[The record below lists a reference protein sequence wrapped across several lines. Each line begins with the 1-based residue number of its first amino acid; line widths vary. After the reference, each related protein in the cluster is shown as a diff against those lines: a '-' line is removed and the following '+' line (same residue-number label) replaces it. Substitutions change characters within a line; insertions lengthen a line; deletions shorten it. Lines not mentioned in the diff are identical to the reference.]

1 MVNNAID
8 STNYHSL
15 RFLFKYLI
23 FKLLSHFK
31 ILFINSKM
39 NNLNGRGVMKFL
51 TCGVR
56 GHFLVPLFFL
66 VLGCAP
72 KIPSLD
78 TPLSSPESFTFTG
91 TEAVPD
97 KWWTVFEDEQL
108 NILIDS
114 ALQSNFDL
122 AATWQQ
128 FLAAKAT
135 VSREAAIKW
144 PQIDASAQTA
154 ENFPINDFR
163 GGENTQLGLSASYEV
178 DLWGRIKTG
187 VQAEKFRA
195 EASLFDYR
203 TASISLSAEIATI
216 WFQLQAAKQQLK
228 ITEEQI
234 ATNEDIIKLI
244 RSRFVGGQIR
254 AVDILRQAQLLES
267 TKEQQIIFS
276 TNISVLENQLA
287 VLLGRQPQERVAME
301 YSELPNLTELP
312 ETGLPLELVRR
323 RPDLQQSY
331 ALLLAAD
338 RDMAS
343 AVRNKYPRISI
354 NTRGQLRS
362 NNFANLFDN
371 WAYSIAGNL
380 LAPLFYGGQL
390 SAEVNRNEA
399 IKQQRLFEYGQATLV
414 AFQEVEDGLVQD
426 IMQKQRS
433 ENINRQLEL
442 ASNSNKQLRVEFL
455 NGFSPYLD
463 VLIGLDQE
471 QQLRR
476 DYVVAQLRQVEVR
489 IGLYRALAGGFE
501 TGSNLEN

>member
-1 MVNNAID
+1 M
-8 STNYHSL
+8 
-15 RFLFKYLI
+15 KYKMHQPI
-23 FKLLSHFK
+23 FQNKHLLQSIRLLK
-31 ILFINSKM
+31 ISIFSKI
-39 NNLNGRGVMKFL
+39 GL
-51 TCGVR
+51 TIMS
-56 GHFLVPLFFL
+56 LFFL
-66 VLGCAP
+66 FAGCGP
-72 KIPSLD
+72 KIP
-78 TPLSSPESFTFTG
+78 TENPPLEVAEDFSISGEQV
-91 TEAVPD
+91 VPNQ
-97 KWWTVFEDEQL
+97 WWTVFEDEQL
-108 NILIDS
+108 NNLIDS

-144 PQIDASAQTA
+144 PRIDASAQTA
-154 ENFPINDFR
+154 ENFPVNDFR

-203 TASISLSAEIATI
+203 AASISISAEIAST
-216 WFQLQAAKQQLK
+216 WYQLLAAKQQLQ
-228 ITEEQI
+228 ITENQI
-234 ATNEDIIKLI
+234 TTNENIIKLI

-276 TNISVLENQLA
+276 TNVSVLENQLA
-287 VLLGRQPQERVAME
+287 VLLGRQPQDTIAFENL
-301 YSELPNLTELP
+301 ELPRLPELP

-354 NTRGQLRS
+354 NTRGQLRA

-399 IKQQRLFEYGQATLV
+399 VKQQRLFEYGQATLL
-414 AFQEVEDGLVQD
+414 AFQEVENGLVQD
-426 IMQKQRS
+426 VMQKQRS
-433 ENINRQLEL
+433 ENIKRQLEL
-442 ASNSNKQLRVEFL
+442 ATKSNNQLRVEFL

-463 VLIGLDQE
+463 VLIGLGQE

-476 DYVVAQLRQVEVR
+476 DYVAAQLRQVQVR

-501 TGSNLEN
+501 TGRTLEN

>member
-1 MVNNAID
+1 MEVGADFSI
-8 STNYHSL
+8 
-15 RFLFKYLI
+15 
-23 FKLLSHFK
+23 
-31 ILFINSKM
+31 
-39 NNLNGRGVMKFL
+39 
-51 TCGVR
+51 
-56 GHFLVPLFFL
+56 
-66 VLGCAP
+66 
-72 KIPSLD
+72 
-78 TPLSSPESFTFTG
+78 TG
-91 TEAVPD
+91 NQAVPD
-97 KWWTVFEDEQL
+97 RWWTAFEDEQL
-108 NILIDS
+108 NTLIDS

-154 ENFPINDFR
+154 ENFPVNDFR

-203 TASISLSAEIATI
+203 AASISISAEIAST
-216 WFQLQAAKQQLK
+216 WYQLQAAKQQLQ
-228 ITEEQI
+228 ITEDQI

-276 TNISVLENQLA
+276 TNVSVLENQLA
-287 VLLGRQPQERVAME
+287 VLLGRQPQDSVALE
-301 YSELPNLTELP
+301 YLELPNLPELP

-354 NTRGQLRS
+354 NTRGQLRA

-433 ENINRQLEL
+433 ENIKRQLEL
-442 ASNSNKQLRVEFL
+442 
-455 NGFSPYLD
+455 G
-463 VLIGLDQE
+463 DQK
-471 QQLRR
+471 
-476 DYVVAQLRQVEVR
+476 
-489 IGLYRALAGGFE
+489 
-501 TGSNLEN
+501 

>member
-1 MVNNAID
+1 M
-8 STNYHSL
+8 
-15 RFLFKYLI
+15 KY
-23 FKLLSHFK
+23 
-31 ILFINSKM
+31 KM
-39 NNLNGRGVMKFL
+39 NQPIFQHKHIFNNIPLLKTFENFSIHPIFL
-51 TCGVR
+51 C
-56 GHFLVPLFFL
+56 LFF
-66 VLGCAP
+66 VMVGCGP
-72 KIPSLD
+72 KIPTENPPIALD
-78 TPLSSPESFTFTG
+78 TDFSIPG
-91 TEAVPD
+91 NQAVPD
-97 KWWTVFEDEQL
+97 RWWAVFQDEQL
-108 NILIDS
+108 NTLIDS

-135 VSREAAIKW
+135 VSREASIKW
-144 PQIDASAQTA
+144 PRIDASAQTA
-154 ENFPINDFR
+154 ENFPVNDFR

-203 TASISLSAEIATI
+203 AAAISISAEIAST
-216 WFQLQAAKQQLK
+216 WYQLQAAKQQLQ
-228 ITEEQI
+228 ITEDQI
-234 ATNEDIIKLI
+234 DTNEDIIRLI

-276 TNISVLENQLA
+276 TNVSVLENQLA
-287 VLLGRQPQERVAME
+287 VLLGRQPQDSIAFE
-301 YSELPNLTELP
+301 SLELPRLPELP

-354 NTRGQLRS
+354 NTRGQLRA

-371 WAYSIAGNL
+371 WAYSLAGNL

-390 SAEVNRNEA
+390 SAEVKRNEA
-399 IKQQRLFEYGQATLV
+399 VKQQRLYEYGQATLL

-433 ENINRQLEL
+433 ENIKRQLEL
-442 ASNSNKQLRVEFL
+442 ATKSNKQLRVEFL

-476 DYVVAQLRQVEVR
+476 DYVAAQLRQVQVR

-501 TGSNLEN
+501 TGRTLEN